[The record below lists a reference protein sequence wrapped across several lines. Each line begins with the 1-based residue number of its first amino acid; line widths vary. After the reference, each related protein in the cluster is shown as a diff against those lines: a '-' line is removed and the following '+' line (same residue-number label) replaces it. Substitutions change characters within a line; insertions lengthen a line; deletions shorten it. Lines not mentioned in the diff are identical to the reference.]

1 MLISDKVDLSAKTVA
16 RDREGDYIMT
26 KMSTCQEDIVV
37 LKSMCTKQQNCKT
50 CKAKAGELK
59 GEIGDVKQSIQELVA
74 AITAKSI
81 DPQSGSNSNSQKFVP
96 DAKGKSKSNGYSQ
109 NTNGTNAGSEG
120 NN

>member
-26 KMSTCQEDIVV
+26 KMSTRQEDIVV

-59 GEIGDVKQSIQELVA
+59 AEID
-74 AITAKSI
+74 
-81 DPQSGSNSNSQKFVP
+81 NSQLQLETLMLLSKQLVEHQKISR
-96 DAKGKSKSNGYSQ
+96 DTEKSMTLN
-109 NTNGTNAGSEG
+109 
-120 NN
+120 